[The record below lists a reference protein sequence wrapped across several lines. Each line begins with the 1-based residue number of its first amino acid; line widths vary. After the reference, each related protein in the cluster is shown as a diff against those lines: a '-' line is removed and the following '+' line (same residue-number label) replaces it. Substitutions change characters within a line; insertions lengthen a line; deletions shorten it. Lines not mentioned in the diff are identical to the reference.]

1 MSIQDLMAQR
11 AEIDRQIAASK
22 AQIFDA
28 AIAEIVSSAEAA
40 GIALDELIAALQTR
54 VKKRSVKK
62 PARKPVVAKYA
73 QVGGGAT
80 WSGRGVKPQWFKA
93 GDYRAL

>member
-22 AQIFDA
+22 AAIFDGTVT
-28 AIAEIVSSAEAA
+28 EIVCSAEAA

-54 VKKRSVKK
+54 VKKRSAKK
-62 PARKPVVAKYA
+62 PACKPVVAKYA
-73 QVGGGAT
+73 QVGGSAM

-93 GDYRAL
+93 GDYRVL